1 MFSHTRIVTNLLL
14 QKYLVWSMGLLIL
27 VLSSNFPAHATT
39 TLYLQ
44 ELIQQLGIRQQ
55 DLVKLEQG
63 ETVSFNVVE
72 SNEKELAVGVAIYL
86 AAPPSEVL
94 EFLENR
100 GMASVDNEVIS
111 QTIIPPQ
118 VRPDSFIGFSFM
130 GRNNEAINFQS
141 ATPGE
146 QFNLSTQE
154 FQTLKFIDTTQTDAA
169 SHTYR
174 RILWQRWQHYLK
186 NGLKGIATY
195 DRGAGKIANPG
206 EELLAATLSN
216 KVLARHFPELHT
228 AWLNYPAEF
237 PDGVDERFLLINR
250 QVENRPTAVLIHR
263 VVLAVDTGGII
274 LSRQFYVG
282 HSYNSGQLTI
292 GSLPYRGGSL
302 VFYANRTFTDQITG
316 FGSGVKRS
324 IGREQMRRRME
335 RHLRNLSNVLKQD
348 NR

>member
-1 MFSHTRIVTNLLL
+1 MFSHTRIATNLLL
-14 QKYLVWSMGLLIL
+14 QKYRFWGLGIFIL
-27 VLSSNFPAHATT
+27 ALSSNSPTHATT

-44 ELIQQLGIRQQ
+44 EIIQQLGIRQQ
-55 DLVKLEQG
+55 DLVNLEQG
-63 ETVSFNVVE
+63 KTVSFSVVE
-72 SNEKELAVGVAIYL
+72 SNENELSVGVAIYL
-86 AAPPSEVL
+86 AAPPTEII

-130 GRNNEAINFQS
+130 GRNNEAVNLQF

-146 QFNLSTQE
+146 RFNLSTQE
-154 FQTLKFIDTTQTDAA
+154 FQTLKFIDATQTDAV
-169 SHTYR
+169 SQTYR
-174 RILWQRWQHYLK
+174 RILWQRWQSYLN

-195 DRGAGKIANPG
+195 DRGAGKVVNPG
-206 EELLAATLSN
+206 EELRAAALSN
-216 KVLARHFPELHT
+216 KVLERHFPELHA
-228 AWLNYPAEF
+228 AWLNYPADL
-237 PDGVDERFLLINR
+237 PDGADERFFLINR

-263 VVLAVDTGGII
+263 IVLAVDTGGII

-282 HSYNSGQLTI
+282 HTYNSSQLTI

-335 RHLRNLSNVLKQD
+335 RHLRNLSNILKQD
-348 NR
+348 N